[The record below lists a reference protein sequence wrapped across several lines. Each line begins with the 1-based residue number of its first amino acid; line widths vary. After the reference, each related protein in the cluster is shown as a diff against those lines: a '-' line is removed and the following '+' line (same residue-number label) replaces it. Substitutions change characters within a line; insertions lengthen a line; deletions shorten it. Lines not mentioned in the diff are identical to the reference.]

1 MGKAA
6 RDQSARDR
14 IKAQREAE
22 RKKERT
28 KRLATMTAVAV
39 VAVAAIGAGWWFAA
53 QSSKP
58 EETTAALAPITRAAD
73 GTVVMARP
81 GVEKPVVDVYEDF
94 QCPACKA
101 LEETSA
107 ATLKNLAAEGKAKVV
122 FHTVTIFPEEM
133 NKGITRGNSVR
144 GAAAARC
151 VPAGP
156 AWMAYHDRLFE
167 EQPPETAEG
176 FALDDL
182 VAWGEDA
189 GVTDAGFAACV
200 RNQQH
205 AAAHLAASDKTLEA
219 AKIQGT
225 PTVKIDGVEVDNNVA
240 FTPAELRQA
249 ILDAAK

>member
-22 RKKERT
+22 RRQEQR
-28 KRLATMTAVAV
+28 KRVATIVTVAV
-39 VAVAAIGAGWWFAA
+39 VAIAAVGAGWWFSA

-58 EETTAALAPITRAAD
+58 EEATAALAPISRAAD
-73 GTVVMARP
+73 GTVVMAKA
-81 GVEKPVVDVYEDF
+81 GVDKPVVDVYEDF

-122 FHTVTIFPEEM
+122 FHTVTIFPEQM
-133 NKGITRGNSVR
+133 NNGVTRANSVR
-144 GAAAARC
+144 AAAAARC

-156 AWMAYHDRLFE
+156 AWMAYHDKLFE
-167 EQPPETAEG
+167 EQPSETAEG
-176 FALDDL
+176 FKIDDL
-182 VAWGEDA
+182 VAWGEEA
-189 GVTDAGFAACV
+189 GVTDPGFAECV
-200 RNQQH
+200 TSQAK
-205 AAAHLAASDKTLEA
+205 AAEHLAASDKTLEA
-219 AKIQGT
+219 AGIQGT
-225 PTVKIDGVEVDNNVA
+225 PTLKINGTEVDNNVA

>member
-22 RKKERT
+22 RKKERA
-28 KRLATMTAVAV
+28 RRVATMTTAAV

-53 QSSKP
+53 QSSRP
-58 EETTAALAPITRAAD
+58 EQTTTALAPITRAAD
-73 GTVVMARP
+73 GTVVMAKP
-81 GVEKPVVDVYEDF
+81 GVGKPVVDVYEDF

-122 FHTVTIFPEEM
+122 FHTVTIFPQEM
-133 NKGITRGNSVR
+133 NKGVTRGNSVR

-156 AWMAYHDRLFE
+156 SWMTYHDRLFK

-189 GVTDAGFAACV
+189 GITDPNFAACV

-205 AAAHLAASDKTLEA
+205 AAAHVSDSDKKLEA
-219 AKIQGT
+219 AKIEGT
-225 PTVKIDGVEVDNNVA
+225 PTLKIDGTAVDNNVA
-240 FTPAELRQA
+240 FAPAQLRQA